1 MKNKKLIKK
10 ILVMK
15 FRNIGDVLLTTPLI
29 ENLKINYPDAKID
42 VAVNKGTEEMLSL
55 NPNISKIHIY
65 DRNFVKK
72 LPLVKKIQKEINFIK
87 KIKKEKYDLV
97 INLTK
102 GDRGAIIALFSQ
114 AKEKI
119 GFKENFLSNL
129 AFTKSLPLKQGM
141 KHQIEWDLD
150 TLRVLGGD
158 IKHKKVSIYWDK
170 KDEEK
175 INSLNLPKKFIHFH
189 PVSRWLFKCIDDKIA
204 AQIIDFIENELNV
217 KVILTAAPVEKEIKK
232 IENILNFAKSKPI
245 NLAGKLTLKETAA
258 LNKKAKFFVGVDT
271 AIMHIAAANNIPVIA
286 FFGPSGAF
294 HWGPWDNTLM
304 KSGYNFKNGFQIMGK
319 HKVIQVKWDCAPC
332 GKDGCNGSK
341 ISECLM
347 EKGLD
352 IEFIKK
358 EIKESFK
365 KAVNEKH

>member
-1 MKNKKLIKK
+1 MENEKLK

-42 VAVNKGTEEMLSL
+42 VAVNKGTEEMLTL

-72 LPLVKKIQKEINFIK
+72 LPLLKKIKKEIIFIK
-87 KIKKEKYDLV
+87 KIKAEKYDLV

-102 GDRGAIIALFSQ
+102 GDRGAIIALFSG
-114 AKEKI
+114 AKVKV

-150 TLRVLGGD
+150 ALRLLNGK
-158 IKHKKVSIYWDK
+158 IKRKKVSIYWD
-170 KDEEK
+170 EEDNKK
-175 INSLNLPKKFIHFH
+175 INSLNLPQKFIHFH
-189 PVSRWLFKCIDDKIA
+189 PVSRWLFKCIDDKISA
-204 AQIIDFIENELNV
+204 EIIDFIENELKT
-217 KVILTAAPVEKEIKK
+217 KVVLTAAPVEKEIKK
-232 IENILNFAKSKPI
+232 IENILKLTSSNPI
-245 NLAGKLTLKETAA
+245 NLSGKLTLKQTAA
-258 LNKKAKFFVGVDT
+258 LNKRALMFVGVDT

-294 HWGPWDNTLM
+294 HWGPWDNNLM
-304 KSGYNFKNGFQIMGK
+304 KSGYTKKNGFQTMGK
-319 HKVIQVKWDCAPC
+319 HKVIQVDWDCAPC

-347 EKGLD
+347 SKGLD

-358 EIKESFK
+358 EIKNSFK
-365 KAVNEKH
+365 KAINEN